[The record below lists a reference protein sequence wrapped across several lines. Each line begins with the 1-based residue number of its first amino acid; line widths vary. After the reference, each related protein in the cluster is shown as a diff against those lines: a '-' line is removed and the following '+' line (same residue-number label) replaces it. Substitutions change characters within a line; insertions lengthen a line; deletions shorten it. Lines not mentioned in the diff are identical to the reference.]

1 MSRFKHA
8 SMGLAFGLGMF
19 SVAAASAQTL
29 RIGMD
34 SEAYPPF
41 YSQQSDGSWSGWEID
56 MLKAVCDQMKV
67 TCEVERMA
75 WDGLIPALS
84 QNKVDFIWSSMTI
97 NGEREKVID
106 FTHYYYKTPNVIVGA
121 KDDHK
126 KVDCGVLDSL
136 SGRAIGVQG
145 GTNYSSYLQASA
157 PKSVSVK
164 SYDVMDNVLAD
175 LSTGRLDYALEG
187 KSTFSHF
194 LADHSDFEVKSVCP
208 DNDILGGGVGA
219 GLRKQDQALRDQL
232 SAAIVAVA
240 NDGTWDVITKRYPVL
255 SGSLTKP

>member
-97 NGEREKVID
+97 NGERER
-106 FTHYYYKTPNVIVGA
+106 
-121 KDDHK
+121 
-126 KVDCGVLDSL
+126 L
-136 SGRAIGVQG
+136 SISP
-145 GTNYSSYLQASA
+145 T
-157 PKSVSVK
+157 
-164 SYDVMDNVLAD
+164 
-175 LSTGRLDYALEG
+175 T
-187 KSTFSHF
+187 
-194 LADHSDFEVKSVCP
+194 
-208 DNDILGGGVGA
+208 
-219 GLRKQDQALRDQL
+219 
-232 SAAIVAVA
+232 
-240 NDGTWDVITKRYPVL
+240 ITRRP
-255 SGSLTKP
+255 T